1 VKASEPKSSG
11 SEGARFS
18 AWYAGRM
25 IRVCLAGVT
34 GWVGQ
39 PLAAAIEAAEDL
51 ELVAVVA
58 RRARG
63 ERLGRLTI
71 SGSVEEALATPS
83 DVFVD
88 YTSAGAVKEHVLAAV
103 RAGRHVVVGSSGLS
117 DDDFREI
124 DQAARNASVGV
135 LAVGNFAI
143 TAALLQ
149 RFAVEAARHLSS
161 WEIIDSAYEGKMDAP
176 SGTARELAWRLSEV
190 RAPDVGVPMEKTVG
204 DVAARGAAVNQS
216 RIHSIRLP
224 GYTIGVEVRFGQ
236 QNERLT
242 LSYDGGPGATPYV
255 AGTLLAIRRVRE
267 FTGVVRG
274 MDRIL

>member
-1 VKASEPKSSG
+1 
-11 SEGARFS
+11 
-18 AWYAGRM
+18 M

-51 ELVAVVA
+51 ELVAAVA

-63 ERLGRLTI
+63 EPLGRLTI
-71 SGSVEEALATPS
+71 SGSVEEALAVPS

-88 YTSAGAVKEHVLAAV
+88 YTSAAAVKDNVLAAV
-103 RAGRHVVVGSSGLS
+103 RAGRHVVVGSSGLT
-117 DDDFREI
+117 DEDIREI
-124 DQAARNASVGV
+124 DGAARSARLGV

-149 RFAVEAARHLSS
+149 RFAIEAARHLPS
-161 WEIIDSAYEGKMDAP
+161 WEIIDSAYAGKMDAP

-190 RAPDVGVPMEKTVG
+190 RPPEVEVPVEKTVG
-204 DVAARGAAVNQS
+204 DAAARGAAVNQS
-216 RIHSIRLP
+216 RIHSVRLP
-224 GYTIGVEVRFGQ
+224 GYTIGLEIRFGQ
-236 QNERLT
+236 QDERLT
-242 LSYDGGPGATPYV
+242 LAYDGGPGATPYV

-267 FTGVVRG
+267 FTGVIRG
-274 MDRIL
+274 MDRLL

>member
-1 VKASEPKSSG
+1 MS
-11 SEGARFS
+11 
-18 AWYAGRM
+18 
-25 IRVCLAGVT
+25 LAGVT

-39 PLAAAIEAAEDL
+39 PLAAAIEAAADL

-63 ERLGRLTI
+63 ERLGKLTI
-71 SGSVEEALATPS
+71 SGSVEEALATPA

-88 YTSAGAVKEHVLAAV
+88 YTSAAAVKENVLAAV

-124 DQAARNASVGV
+124 DPAARSAGVGV

-190 RAPDVGVPMEKTVG
+190 RAPDVEVPVEKTVG

-224 GYTIGVEVRFGQ
+224 GYTIGVEVRFGRQ
-236 QNERLT
+236 HERLT

-255 AGTLLAIRRVRE
+255 EGTLLAIRRVRE

-274 MDRIL
+274 MDRLL